1 MSKESRRVIWAG
13 ILGNSLE
20 LYDYCLYGYFAAVI
34 AKLFFPSENPVNS
47 LMATYGV
54 FASAFIMRP
63 VSALLFGV
71 MGDTKGRKRALEW
84 SILLM
89 AIPTLFIGLLPTY
102 AQIGILAPILLTILR
117 LCQALSVG
125 GEYVGSFSFLVEHAP
140 LHRRCFTGSWCIIG
154 GFIGKIWATLIA
166 AFITLNISEQHL
178 LEWGWRIPF
187 LFGMVFA
194 VSGLLVRRNIS
205 ETPVFEEMRNSKQL
219 NESPLKSAIQKGIG
233 GILGSIGC
241 GVVST
246 AGLYLIY
253 VYLPTYFIMER
264 GMPYSSAMLTT
275 SLTIAVTI
283 LALPLSGLM
292 ADRFGRKPILIFGP
306 LALGAATLPLF
317 EFMAFGSYPTLI
329 CAHATLGLI
338 YGLINAPMAT
348 LFVEVFDPKIRYT
361 ASAIAYN
368 TCVCVFG
375 GITPLI
381 ATWLLNKLGT
391 PIAPGYWLVLCS
403 VISMTSALFVPETH
417 PLLAREKNG
426 RVPV

>member
-1 MSKESRRVIWAG
+1 MSKESRKVIWAG

-34 AKLFFPSENPVNS
+34 AKLFFPSDNPVNS

-63 VSALLFGV
+63 LSALLFGV

-84 SILLM
+84 SIILM

-102 AQIGILAPILLTILR
+102 AQIGILAPIFLTVLR

-140 LHRRCFTGSWCIIG
+140 LHRRCFFGSWCIIG

-166 AFITLNISEQHL
+166 AFITLNISEQNL
-178 LEWGWRIPF
+178 LNWGWRIPF
-187 LFGMVFA
+187 LFGIVFA

-205 ETPVFEEMRNSKQL
+205 ETPVFEEMKKSKQL
-219 NESPLKSAIQKGIG
+219 NNSPLKNALRKGTG
-233 GILGSIGC
+233 GILGSVGC
-241 GVVST
+241 GVVGT

-253 VYLPTYFIMER
+253 VYMPTYFILER
-264 GMPYSSAMLTT
+264 GMSYSSAMLTT

-283 LALPLSGLM
+283 IVLPLSGLI
-292 ADRFGRKPILIFGP
+292 ADRWGRKPVLIFGP

-317 EFMAFGSYPTLI
+317 ELIAFGSYPTLLA
-329 CAHATLGLI
+329 AHVTFGVI

-368 TCVCVFG
+368 TCVCIFG
-375 GITPLI
+375 GITPLV
-381 ATWLLNKLGT
+381 ATWLLKTLNT
-391 PIAPGYWLVLCS
+391 PIAPGYWLVACA
-403 VISMTSALFVPETH
+403 VISTFTAFFVPETH
-417 PLLAREKNG
+417 PLLIREKNG